1 MSYTRGIPRHTITNN
16 IQIWAQLGKCQLE
29 KGEDEKARV
38 TMERALQSNKSKVS
52 WILYLNVINGQ
63 DVIKIIQ
70 DHVMIIQ
77 KFARLE
83 FELGD
88 PEKGRTI
95 FEQTLKLYPKRGD
108 IYSVFADI
116 LAKFVSID
124 EAVHILERG
133 YNELVKSRAKNHL
146 VKRIIMMEQRR
157 GDEQS
162 AQEWRNKLE

>member
-1 MSYTRGIPRHTITNN
+1 MGPARKMSAR
-16 IQIWAQLGKCQLE
+16 
-29 KGEDEKARV
+29 KGR
-38 TMERALQSNKSKVS
+38 RRKSKS
-52 WILYLNVINGQ
+52 NNGKSTPIEQIQSKLDFIFLNLIKEQ

-116 LAKFVSID
+116 LAKYVSID

-133 YNELVKSRAKNHL
+133 YNELVKSRAKNHM